1 MAIPKEIV
9 IAKIEVVNTWSIQV
23 ATDTVI
29 KEDGIEIGRSRHRHV
44 LKPYS
49 CSTKGE
55 DGKFIAVD
63 QPTAIALSNGSFNE
77 KKAAEIAGED
87 GTVTM
92 DAFNKVVIPG
102 WSLLAAVSQPSA

>member
-1 MAIPKEIV
+1 MK
-9 IAKIEVVNTWSIQV
+9 
-23 ATDTVI
+23 
-29 KEDGIEIGRSRHRHV
+29 
-44 LKPYS
+44 
-49 CSTKGE
+49 
-55 DGKFIAVD
+55 
-63 QPTAIALSNGSFNE
+63 